1 MAPKLPKKLASAK
14 KSLSRDTSSGNNND
28 DGDNNPSQ
36 PPPSL
41 ASPMSKLQSKKFKKP
56 SMPNISTDGI
66 MKRTSLLERNVSS
79 GSGADYNNKPTTS
92 RRDSAQQQQSSS
104 LAGTGGRLT
113 NKGTYSKQQPFEV
126 SEGAMRL
133 NRILDS
139 NTTTSGVGISAPSS
153 SKQGTMISTSRIK
166 SIDGN
171 IVRKQVATPGSSSLL
186 NPTSTSSLIQST
198 STLTNTS
205 TLKSD
210 YIPPSTISLPDPTDE
225 NAVGEMTCRISSKM
239 RIDLR
244 SIGGRIVNTDGK
256 VEGRTGNILLKDN
269 WEEMV
274 TTLSTDNN
282 NGSGKGESGEEE
294 LKIIPTRPMNRLT
307 NECLFSM
314 CVSQF
319 DLSVGEFHHLC
330 ICACVCLRWLWGCN
344 MKPYIISQLNS
355 PIPTTQS
362 QYFRIVR

>member
-14 KSLSRDTSSGNNND
+14 KSFSRDTSSGNNND
-28 DGDNNPSQ
+28 DDNNPSSQ
-36 PPPSL
+36 PPPPSS

-79 GSGADYNNKPTTS
+79 GSGADYNNTPSTS
-92 RRDSAQQQQSSS
+92 RRDSAQQQSSS

-139 NTTTSGVGISAPSS
+139 NTTSVSGAVPSS
-153 SKQGTMISTSRIK
+153 SKQSSMISSSRIK

-171 IVRKQVATPGSSSLL
+171 IVRKQVTTPNTSSLL
-186 NPTSTSSLIQST
+186 NPTSSTTLLQST
-198 STLTNTS
+198 STLTNNTT

-244 SIGGRIVNTDGK
+244 SIGGRLVNTDGK
-256 VEGRTGNILLKDN
+256 VEGRTGNILLKEN
-269 WEEMV
+269 WEELV
-274 TTLSTDNN
+274 VGIDTSGSSGGK
-282 NGSGKGESGEEE
+282 GSGEDNSGEEM
-294 LKIIPTRPMNRLT
+294 KIIPTRPMNRLT

-319 DLSVGEFHHLC
+319 DLSVGKFLYTYMCLC
-330 ICACVCLRWLWGCN
+330 AYRG
-344 MKPYIISQLNS
+344 
-355 PIPTTQS
+355 T
-362 QYFRIVR
+362 

>member
-14 KSLSRDTSSGNNND
+14 KSLSRDTSSGNNTND
-28 DGDNNPSQ
+28 GEPTSSQ
-36 PPPSL
+36 PPSS

-79 GSGADYNNKPTTS
+79 GSGTDYNTPPTI
-92 RRDSAQQQQSSS
+92 RRDSAQQQKQSS

-139 NTTTSGVGISAPSS
+139 NTATSGGVGAVPNS
-153 SKQGTMISTSRIK
+153 SKQSTMISTSRIK

-171 IVRKQVATPGSSSLL
+171 IVRKSNSATPNSSSLL
-186 NPTSTSSLIQST
+186 NPSSTNLIQST
-198 STLTNTS
+198 STLTTNTS

-269 WEEMV
+269 WEELV
-274 TTLSTDNN
+274 VGTDSN
-282 NGSGKGESGEEE
+282 NGGKGSGEEE
-294 LKIIPTRPMNRLT
+294 LKVIPTRPMNRLT

-319 DLSVGEFHHLC
+319 DLSVGKFL
-330 ICACVCLRWLWGCN
+330 IYSVYVLVCV
-344 MKPYIISQLNS
+344 
-355 PIPTTQS
+355 
-362 QYFRIVR
+362 

>member
-14 KSLSRDTSSGNNND
+14 KSLSRDTSSGNNTN
-28 DGDNNPSQ
+28 DGDIPSSA
-36 PPPSL
+36 PPPSS

-56 SMPNISTDGI
+56 SMPNISTDGL

-79 GSGADYNNKPTTS
+79 GSGTDYNNTPSSSS
-92 RRDSAQQQQSSS
+92 RRDSAAQQQSS

-139 NTTTSGVGISAPSS
+139 NTTSTGVGVATSS

-171 IVRKQVATPGSSSLL
+171 IVRKQQATTPNTSSLL
-186 NPTSTSSLIQST
+186 NPTSTNLLQST
-198 STLTNTS
+198 STLTNTT

-244 SIGGRIVNTDGK
+244 SIGGRLVNTDGK
-256 VEGRTGNILLKDN
+256 VEGRTGNILLKEN
-269 WEEMV
+269 WEE
-274 TTLSTDNN
+274 LILDSGG
-282 NGSGKGESGEEE
+282 NGSGKGIGEDTEE
-294 LKIIPTRPMNRLT
+294 LKVIPTRPMNRLT

-319 DLSVGEFHHLC
+319 DLSVGKFLVVLSY
-330 ICACVCLRWLWGCN
+330 AVG
-344 MKPYIISQLNS
+344 
-355 PIPTTQS
+355 
-362 QYFRIVR
+362 

>member
-1 MAPKLPKKLASAK
+1 
-14 KSLSRDTSSGNNND
+14 
-28 DGDNNPSQ
+28 
-36 PPPSL
+36 
-41 ASPMSKLQSKKFKKP
+41 
-56 SMPNISTDGI
+56 MPNISTDGI

-79 GSGADYNNKPTTS
+79 GSGTDYNTPPTI
-92 RRDSAQQQQSSS
+92 RRDSAQQQKQSS

-139 NTTTSGVGISAPSS
+139 NTTTVGISGAAPSS
-153 SKQGTMISTSRIK
+153 SKQGTMSTSRIK
-166 SIDGN
+166 SIDAN
-171 IVRKQVATPGSSSLL
+171 IVRKSNSATPNSSSLL
-186 NPTSTSSLIQST
+186 NPTSSTSLIQST
-198 STLTNTS
+198 SLTNTNTS
-205 TLKSD
+205 LKSD

-256 VEGRTGNILLKDN
+256 VEGRTGNILLKEN
-269 WEEMV
+269 WEELV
-274 TTLSTDNN
+274 VGTDTS
-282 NGSGKGESGEEE
+282 GSGGKGSGEDNSGEE
-294 LKIIPTRPMNRLT
+294 LKLIPTRPMNRLT

-319 DLSVGEFHHLC
+319 DLSVGKFPYLC
-330 ICACVCLRWLWGCN
+330 LCVC
-344 MKPYIISQLNS
+344 
-355 PIPTTQS
+355 
-362 QYFRIVR
+362 V

>member
-1 MAPKLPKKLASAK
+1 
-14 KSLSRDTSSGNNND
+14 
-28 DGDNNPSQ
+28 
-36 PPPSL
+36 
-41 ASPMSKLQSKKFKKP
+41 
-56 SMPNISTDGI
+56 MPNISTDGI
-66 MKRTSLLERNVSS
+66 KKRTSLLERNVSS
-79 GSGADYNNKPTTS
+79 GSGTDYNTPSTS
-92 RRDSAQQQQSSS
+92 RRDSTQQQQSSS

-139 NTTTSGVGISAPSS
+139 NTTTVAAPSS
-153 SKQGTMISTSRIK
+153 SKQSTMISTSRIK

-171 IVRKQVATPGSSSLL
+171 IVRKQVTTPNSSSLL
-186 NPTSTSSLIQST
+186 NPTSSTSLIQST
-198 STLTNTS
+198 STTNS
-205 TLKSD
+205 PSNLKSD

-256 VEGRTGNILLKDN
+256 VEGRTGNIILKDN
-269 WEEMV
+269 WEELV
-274 TTLSTDNN
+274 VGTDNN
-282 NGSGKGESGEEE
+282 NGGKGSGEEE

-319 DLSVGEFHHLC
+319 DLSVGKFLIYSIYVC
-330 ICACVCLRWLWGCN
+330 CGSVFRCVYESFGWV
-344 MKPYIISQLNS
+344 
-355 PIPTTQS
+355 
-362 QYFRIVR
+362 FA

>member
-14 KSLSRDTSSGNNND
+14 KSLSRDTSSGNATN
-28 DGDNNPSQ
+28 DGDISSSQ
-36 PPPSL
+36 PPPSS

-66 MKRTSLLERNVSS
+66 KKRTSLLERNVSS
-79 GSGADYNNKPTTS
+79 GSGTDYNNTPTTS
-92 RRDSAQQQQSSS
+92 RRDSAQQQQSS

-139 NTTTSGVGISAPSS
+139 NTTTVAAPSS

-171 IVRKQVATPGSSSLL
+171 IVRKQVTTPNSSSLL
-186 NPTSTSSLIQST
+186 NPTSSTSLIQST
-198 STLTNTS
+198 SINNTT

-269 WEEMV
+269 WEELV
-274 TTLSTDNN
+274 VGTDIN
-282 NGSGKGESGEEE
+282 NGGKGSGGEDTEEMK
-294 LKIIPTRPMNRLT
+294 LIPTRPMNRLT

-319 DLSVGEFHHLC
+319 DLSVGEFH
-330 ICACVCLRWLWGCN
+330 ICVYVLVCVYR
-344 MKPYIISQLNS
+344 
-355 PIPTTQS
+355 
-362 QYFRIVR
+362 YFGWFA

>member
-1 MAPKLPKKLASAK
+1 
-14 KSLSRDTSSGNNND
+14 
-28 DGDNNPSQ
+28 
-36 PPPSL
+36 
-41 ASPMSKLQSKKFKKP
+41 
-56 SMPNISTDGI
+56 MPNISTDGI

-79 GSGADYNNKPTTS
+79 GSGTDYNNTPSTS

-113 NKGTYSKQQPFEV
+113 NKGTYSKQQPFEL

-139 NTTTSGVGISAPSS
+139 NTTSVSGAVPSS
-153 SKQGTMISTSRIK
+153 SKQGTVISSSRIK

-171 IVRKQVATPGSSSLL
+171 IVRKQTTTPGSSSLL
-186 NPTSTSSLIQST
+186 NPTSTSLIQT
-198 STLTNTS
+198 PLTNSNTT

-274 TTLSTDNN
+274 TTLSTDNY
-282 NGSGKGESGEEE
+282 NGGKGSGEEE

-319 DLSVGEFHHLC
+319 DLSVGKFL
-330 ICACVCLRWLWGCN
+330 IYSIYVCAEVCLDVF
-344 MKPYIISQLNS
+344 MKFWMGLCVIS
-355 PIPTTQS
+355 
-362 QYFRIVR
+362 